1 VSIVINKGVI
11 VIKFDPVK
19 KFGLSTGIVL
29 ILILAVAMCIV
40 WPWMLI
46 TSLNI
51 LFPSLSIPFNFDTWC
66 AVMMLHLVINT
77 SIKLGSSK

>member
-1 VSIVINKGVI
+1 M
-11 VIKFDPVK
+11 IKFDSVK
-19 KFGLSTGIVL
+19 SLGLTGGIVL
-29 ILILAVAMCIV
+29 VAALAIVICIV

-51 LFPSLSIPFNFDTWC
+51 LFPVLAIPFNLDTWC

-77 SIKLGSSK
+77 SIKFGSSK